1 MVLNTSY
8 SALTSISPLE
18 IDISS
23 SLFDIFKMSSR
34 FAEYIV
40 LALNEKLITGII
52 EFFLLF
58 NVILSRG
65 HREPSLFTHARARA
79 IMRDHGVTR
88 SPLPK
93 DNRQKIRQNLD
104 PDHCMIYVFGRSVR
118 MVRLTTSVV
127 FIFTHY
133 CMTLSALLHTEFI
146 RPNAWAFIKFFVI
159 FLFEGGVYL
168 KSNIYIKRSQFHD
181 LYVNILLQYMT

>member
-79 IMRDHGVTR
+79 TMRDHGVTR
-88 SPLPK
+88 
-93 DNRQKIRQNLD
+93 NRQKKKKQNLD
-104 PDHCMIYVFGRSVR
+104 PGHCMIYVFGRSVR
-118 MVRLTTSVV
+118 MERTTSVV

-146 RPNAWAFIKFFVI
+146 RLNALAFIKFFVI
-159 FLFEGGVYL
+159 FYSRAAFIWGR
-168 KSNIYIKRSQFHD
+168 YI
-181 LYVNILLQYMT
+181 

>member
-65 HREPSLFTHARARA
+65 HRKPSLFTHARARA
-79 IMRDHGVTR
+79 TMRDHGVTR

-93 DNRQKIRQNLD
+93 GNGQKIKQNLD
-104 PDHCMIYVFGRSVR
+104 AGHCMIYVFGRSVR
-118 MVRLTTSVV
+118 MERLTTSVV

-146 RPNAWAFIKFFVI
+146 RSNAMAFIKFFVI
-159 FLFEGGVYL
+159 FYSRAAFIRGR
-168 KSNIYIKRSQFHD
+168 YI
-181 LYVNILLQYMT
+181 

>member
-58 NVILSRG
+58 NVILSKG

-79 IMRDHGVTR
+79 TMRDHGVTR

-93 DNRQKIRQNLD
+93 GNRQKIKQNLD
-104 PDHCMIYVFGRSVR
+104 PGHCMIYVFGHSVR
-118 MVRLTTSVV
+118 MERTTSVV

-133 CMTLSALLHTEFI
+133 FMTLFALLQTEFI
-146 RPNAWAFIKFFVI
+146 RSNALAFIIFFVFFYSRAAFI
-159 FLFEGGVYL
+159 RGR
-168 KSNIYIKRSQFHD
+168 YI
-181 LYVNILLQYMT
+181 

>member
-1 MVLNTSY
+1 MRPFVTTSTRRNI
-8 SALTSISPLE
+8 SFACFCHNQSIPEWALTLISPLE

-40 LALNEKLITGII
+40 LALNEKLITVII

-58 NVILSRG
+58 NIILSRG

-79 IMRDHGVTR
+79 TMCDHGVTR
-88 SPLPK
+88 
-93 DNRQKIRQNLD
+93 NRQKKKQNLD
-104 PDHCMIYVFGRSVR
+104 PGHCMIYVFGRSVR
-118 MVRLTTSVV
+118 MVRTTSVV

-146 RPNAWAFIKFFVI
+146 RSNAWAFIKFFVI
-159 FLFEGGVYL
+159 FLFECGVYTRAAF
-168 KSNIYIKRSQFHD
+168 I
-181 LYVNILLQYMT
+181 

>member
-1 MVLNTSY
+1 
-8 SALTSISPLE
+8 
-18 IDISS
+18 
-23 SLFDIFKMSSR
+23 MSSR

-79 IMRDHGVTR
+79 TMRDHGVTR

-93 DNRQKIRQNLD
+93 DNRQKNKTKSRSRSLYDLRFRTFSTDGENYVSGV
-104 PDHCMIYVFGRSVR
+104 HIY
-118 MVRLTTSVV
+118 
-127 FIFTHY
+127 
-133 CMTLSALLHTEFI
+133 ALLYDPLCFIAYRIHSIKRLGVYKIFRDFFI
-146 RPNAWAFIKFFVI
+146 RGRRLFKIQYIYKAFSISRFAGSHKISNCDQSIDRRV
-159 FLFEGGVYL
+159 LFE
-168 KSNIYIKRSQFHD
+168 SIIRINAAS
-181 LYVNILLQYMT
+181 

>member
-1 MVLNTSY
+1 
-8 SALTSISPLE
+8 
-18 IDISS
+18 
-23 SLFDIFKMSSR
+23 
-34 FAEYIV
+34 
-40 LALNEKLITGII
+40 
-52 EFFLLF
+52 
-58 NVILSRG
+58 
-65 HREPSLFTHARARA
+65 
-79 IMRDHGVTR
+79 MRDHGVTR

-118 MVRLTTSVV
+118 MVRTTSVV

-146 RPNAWAFIKFFVI
+146 RSNAWAFIKFFVI

>member
-1 MVLNTSY
+1 
-8 SALTSISPLE
+8 
-18 IDISS
+18 
-23 SLFDIFKMSSR
+23 MSSR

-40 LALNEKLITGII
+40 LALNEKLITVII

-79 IMRDHGVTR
+79 TMRDHGVTR

-118 MVRLTTSVV
+118 MVRTTSVV

-146 RPNAWAFIKFFVI
+146 RSNALAFIKFFVI
-159 FLFEGGVYL
+159 FLFEGGVYTRAAF
-168 KSNIYIKRSQFHD
+168 I
-181 LYVNILLQYMT
+181 